1 MSDTPPLSKN
11 LQRIADAL
19 RSQGKPADAVFCGFD
34 LWLEVMGSPHTTAK
48 NFVSGGK
55 PATGEENTEKTLI
68 VPLMVLG
75 GRMIVTL
82 DPTIPPDEF
91 YFKP

>member
-1 MSDTPPLSKN
+1 MADTPELSKN
-11 LQRIADAL
+11 LQRIAEGL
-19 RSQGKPADAVFCGFD
+19 RSHGKPADALFCGFD
-34 LWLEVMGSPHTTAK
+34 LWLEVMGSPHTAPK
-48 NFVSGGK
+48 NFVSGGQ
-55 PATGEENTEKTLI
+55 PATGEEDTEKTLV

-91 YFKP
+91 YFRP